1 MRKILSLAVA
11 LFSAMGLMASV
22 NTLNYQAVIN
32 TPDGSPASEKE
43 IGMCFSIVNGN
54 DILFA
59 EETVVKS
66 SAEGLVEW
74 QVGSTVSGGLSAID
88 WSVSGLM
95 LQVGIDLNGGSDY
108 SSVYSSTIQSVPVA
122 MYAERSGDTN
132 ELLNLIYTLRADSQA
147 NIANLKDYVDY
158 LDVRSNE
165 NSAMIGS
172 LRSVDNDLMVSMVDL
187 RERTEK
193 LIDDFNRS
201 ENQIIAIQSFLEDRI
216 NEQRAYT
223 DIRIEEVN
231 AELRYLNA
239 LVSELENQI
248 ANLRENK

>member
-1 MRKILSLAVA
+1 MKKILSLAVA

-43 IGMCFSIVNGN
+43 IGMCFSIVNGD

-74 QVGSTVSGGLSAID
+74 QVGSTLSGGLSAID

-95 LQVGIDLNGGSDY
+95 LQVGIDLNGGRDY

-132 ELLNLIYTLRADSQA
+132 ELRLSIDELHAVLLGNIEGLRSF
-147 NIANLKDYVDY
+147 VEY
-158 LDVRSNE
+158 LEDRSNE
-165 NSAMIGS
+165 NSVRI
-172 LRSVDNDLMVSMVDL
+172 DDLSKESSNLMASMMDL
-187 RERTEK
+187 RDKTEH
-193 LIDDFNRS
+193 LMYELDN
-201 ENQIIAIQSFLEDRI
+201 
-216 NEQRAYT
+216 QRAET
-223 DIRIEEVN
+223 DDRFN
-231 AELRYLNA
+231 AVYNGLSHLMDT
-239 LVSELENQI
+239 VSDLQKQVDD
-248 ANLRENK
+248 LRENK

>member
-1 MRKILSLAVA
+1 MKKILSLAVA

-32 TPDGSPASEKE
+32 TPEGKPASEKE
-43 IGMCFSIVNGN
+43 IGMRFSIVNGDN
-54 DILFA
+54 ILIS

-74 QVGSTVSGGLSAID
+74 QVGSTLSGGLSAID

-132 ELLNLIYTLRADSQA
+132 ELRLSIDELHAVLLGNIEGLRSF
-147 NIANLKDYVDY
+147 VEY
-158 LDVRSNE
+158 LEDRSNE
-165 NSAMIGS
+165 NSVRI
-172 LRSVDNDLMVSMVDL
+172 DDLSKESSNLMASMMDL
-187 RERTEK
+187 RDKTEH
-193 LIDDFNRS
+193 LMYELDN
-201 ENQIIAIQSFLEDRI
+201 
-216 NEQRAYT
+216 QRAET
-223 DIRIEEVN
+223 DDRFN
-231 AELRYLNA
+231 AVYNGLSHLMDT
-239 LVSELENQI
+239 VSDLQKQVDD
-248 ANLRENK
+248 LRENK